1 MRVLQ
6 KGLIND
12 AFKVEDRHFSG
23 CSVGLPS
30 WFVHTAV
37 SKRVF
42 GISEAVSKEINEL
55 VDNEDVHDLGRRM
68 PQEPRLS
75 EKFLEPEWAVE
86 RLSRLARVE
95 MELRSI
101 LSRGPDYADAFYLHH
116 ALDLLAPRLIAVHI
130 TGLRARKDET
140 IVGIV

>member
-1 MRVLQ
+1 MLLRL
-6 KGLIND
+6 KALLFLG
-12 AFKVEDRHFSG
+12 AW
-23 CSVGLPS
+23 LPS
-30 WFVHTAV
+30 WPVHAAV

-116 ALDLLAPRLIAVHI
+116 ALDLLAPRLVAVHVTDMPLKECAYNVYKAI
-130 TGLRARKDET
+130 
-140 IVGIV
+140 